1 MEIIFTIV
9 ILGVIVFLHE
19 LGHFATAK
27 YFGMPVSEFA
37 IGMGPRIFS
46 VRKGETVYSIR
57 ALPLGGFV
65 NIEGMQPEKFD
76 LEGFKKEKTDKIIEE
91 LKREQRIKGIK
102 NETEGIGDEEFVN
115 EVSRRLDKVIEKEV
129 KKQENIQK
137 NGFFTKS
144 PFSRF
149 VVLIAGV
156 MMNFISALIALF
168 VLLSITGIMPIKYTA
183 PVVGEIQVNS
193 RAKEK
198 LQINDRILAVN
209 GENVSNWVEM
219 SEKVAKISK
228 NYKNEDVSL
237 KILRNNKEITENV
250 KLTYYGEVKANLLGI
265 QVLPQKTNVGERIKM
280 SFIMFGDYFKLT
292 LDGVR
297 MLVTGKVAMKEMTGP
312 VGLPK
317 IVGQAYGQGGFF
329 ALLGIFILIS
339 INIGIMNLLPIPALD
354 GGRLIFVIPEFF
366 GIKINKKI
374 EERIHMIG
382 MIFLLVLMLVIVFS
396 DVTKYFNK

>member
-46 VRKGETVYSIR
+46 VRRGETVYSIR
-57 ALPLGGFV
+57 ILPLGGFV
-65 NIEGMQPEKFD
+65 NIEGMQPENFD
-76 LEGFKKEKTDKIIEE
+76 LERFKKERTDEIIEE
-91 LKREQRIKGIK
+91 LRNEKGL
-102 NETEGIGDEEFVN
+102 TEKSDEIESEEFIN
-115 EVSRRLDKVIEKEV
+115 EVSKRLDENVEKEL

-137 NGFFTKS
+137 NGFFAKS

-168 VLLSITGIMPIKYTA
+168 VMLSITGVMPIKYTA
-183 PVVGEIQVNS
+183 PVVGEIQADS

-198 LQINDRILAVN
+198 LRVNDRILAVN
-209 GENVSNWVEM
+209 GENVSNWVEI
-219 SEKVAKISK
+219 SEKVLKISQ
-228 NYKNEDVSL
+228 NYKDEDVSL
-237 KILRNNKEITENV
+237 KILRNDKEITENV
-250 KLTYYGEVKANLLGI
+250 KLTYNKEAKANLLGI
-265 QVLPQKTNVGERIKM
+265 QVLSQKTNINERIKM
-280 SFIMFGDYFKLT
+280 SFVLFRDYFKLT

-329 ALLGIFILIS
+329 ALLVIFILIS

-366 GIKINKKI
+366 GIKVNKKI
-374 EERIHMIG
+374 EEKIHMIG
-382 MIFLLVLMLVIVFS
+382 MIFLLVLMLVIVFF
-396 DVTKYFNK
+396 DVSKYFQ

>member
-46 VRKGETVYSIR
+46 VRRGETVYSIR
-57 ALPLGGFV
+57 ILPLGGFV
-65 NIEGMQPEKFD
+65 NIEGMQPENFD
-76 LEGFKKEKTDKIIEE
+76 LERFKKERTDEIIEE
-91 LKREQRIKGIK
+91 LRNEKGL
-102 NETEGIGDEEFVN
+102 TEKSDEIESEEFIN
-115 EVSRRLDKVIEKEV
+115 EVSKRLDENVEKEL

-137 NGFFTKS
+137 NGFFAKS

-168 VLLSITGIMPIKYTA
+168 VMLSITGVMPIKYTA
-183 PVVGEIQVNS
+183 PVVGEIQADS

-198 LQINDRILAVN
+198 LKVNDRILAVN
-209 GENVSNWVEM
+209 GENVSNWVEI
-219 SEKVAKISK
+219 SEKVLKISQ
-228 NYKNEDVSL
+228 NYKDEDVSL
-237 KILRNNKEITENV
+237 KILRNDKEITENV
-250 KLTYYGEVKANLLGI
+250 KLTYNKEAKANLLGI
-265 QVLPQKTNVGERIKM
+265 QVLPQETNINERIKM
-280 SFIMFGDYFKLT
+280 SFVLFRDYFKLT

-366 GIKINKKI
+366 GIKVNKKI
-374 EERIHMIG
+374 EEKIHMIG
-382 MIFLLVLMLVIVFS
+382 MIFLLVLMLVIVFF
-396 DVTKYFNK
+396 DVSKYFQ

>member
-37 IGMGPRIFS
+37 IGMGPKIFS

-57 ALPLGGFV
+57 ILPLGGFV
-65 NIEGMQPEKFD
+65 NIEGMQPENFD
-76 LEGFKKEKTDKIIEE
+76 LERFKKEKTDEIIEE
-91 LKREQRIKGIK
+91 LRNEKGLSEKSDEIE
-102 NETEGIGDEEFVN
+102 NEEFVN
-115 EVSRRLDKVIEKEV
+115 EVSKRLDENVEKEL

-168 VLLSITGIMPIKYTA
+168 VMLSITGVMPIKYTA
-183 PVVGEIQVNS
+183 PVVGEIQADS

-198 LQINDRILAVN
+198 LRVNDRILAVN

-219 SEKVAKISK
+219 SEKVLKISQ
-228 NYKNEDVSL
+228 NYKDEDVSL
-237 KILRNNKEITENV
+237 KILRDNKEITENV
-250 KLTYYGEVKANLLGI
+250 KLTYNKEVKANLLGI
-265 QVLPQKTNVGERIKM
+265 QVLPQKTNINERIKM
-280 SFIMFGDYFKLT
+280 SFVMFRDYFKLT

-366 GIKINKKI
+366 GIKVNKKI
-374 EERIHMIG
+374 EEKIHMIG
-382 MIFLLVLMLVIVFS
+382 MIFLLVLMLVIVFF
-396 DVTKYFNK
+396 DVTKYFL

>member
-57 ALPLGGFV
+57 VLPLGGFV
-65 NIEGMQPEKFD
+65 NIEGMQPENFD
-76 LEGFKKEKTDKIIEE
+76 LERFKKEKTDEIIEE
-91 LKREQRIKGIK
+91 LRNEKGLTEKSDEIKS
-102 NETEGIGDEEFVN
+102 EEFVN
-115 EVSRRLDKVIEKEV
+115 EVSKRLDENVEKEL

-137 NGFFTKS
+137 NGFFAKS

-168 VLLSITGIMPIKYTA
+168 VMLSITGVMPIKYTA
-183 PVVGEIQVNS
+183 PVVGEIQADS

-198 LQINDRILAVN
+198 LRVNDRILAVN

-219 SEKVAKISK
+219 SEKVLKISQ
-228 NYKNEDVSL
+228 NYKDEDVSL
-237 KILRNNKEITENV
+237 KILRNDKEITENV
-250 KLTYYGEVKANLLGI
+250 KLTYNKEAKANLLGI
-265 QVLPQKTNVGERIKM
+265 QVLSQKTNINERIKM
-280 SFIMFGDYFKLT
+280 SFVLFRDYFKLT

-329 ALLGIFILIS
+329 ALLVIFILIS

-366 GIKINKKI
+366 GIKVNKKI
-374 EERIHMIG
+374 EEKIHMIG
-382 MIFLLVLMLVIVFS
+382 MIFLLVLMLVIVFF
-396 DVTKYFNK
+396 DVSKYFQ

>member
-1 MEIIFTIV
+1 MGIIFTIV

-37 IGMGPRIFS
+37 IGMGPKIFS

-57 ALPLGGFV
+57 VLPLGGFV
-65 NIEGMQPEKFD
+65 NIEGMQPENFD
-76 LEGFKKEKTDKIIEE
+76 LERFKKEKTNEIIEE
-91 LKREQRIKGIK
+91 LRNEKGL
-102 NETEGIGDEEFVN
+102 TEKSDEIESEEFVN
-115 EVSRRLDKVIEKEV
+115 EVSKRLDENVEKEL

-137 NGFFTKS
+137 NGFFAKS

-168 VLLSITGIMPIKYTA
+168 VMLSITGVMPIKYTA
-183 PVVGEIQVNS
+183 PVVREIQADS

-198 LQINDRILAVN
+198 LRVNDRILAVN

-219 SEKVAKISK
+219 SEKVLKISQ
-228 NYKNEDVSL
+228 NYKDEDVSL
-237 KILRNNKEITENV
+237 KILRNDKEITENV
-250 KLTYYGEVKANLLGI
+250 KLTYNKEAKANLLGI
-265 QVLPQKTNVGERIKM
+265 QVLPQKTNINERIKM
-280 SFIMFGDYFKLT
+280 SFVLFRDYFKLT

-366 GIKINKKI
+366 GIKVNKKI
-374 EERIHMIG
+374 EEKIHMIG
-382 MIFLLVLMLVIVFS
+382 MIFLLVLMLVIVFF
-396 DVTKYFNK
+396 DVTKYFQ

>member
-1 MEIIFTIV
+1 MGIIFTIV

-37 IGMGPRIFS
+37 IGMGPKIFS

-57 ALPLGGFV
+57 VLPLGGFV
-65 NIEGMQPEKFD
+65 NIEGMQPENFD
-76 LEGFKKEKTDKIIEE
+76 LERFKKEKTDEIIEE
-91 LKREQRIKGIK
+91 LRNEKGLSEKSDEI
-102 NETEGIGDEEFVN
+102 ESEEFVN
-115 EVSRRLDKVIEKEV
+115 EVSKRLDENVEKEL

-137 NGFFTKS
+137 NGFFAKS

-168 VLLSITGIMPIKYTA
+168 VMLSITGVMPIKYTA
-183 PVVGEIQVNS
+183 PVVGEIQADS

-198 LQINDRILAVN
+198 LRVNDRILAVN

-219 SEKVAKISK
+219 SEKVLKISQ
-228 NYKNEDVSL
+228 NYKDEDVSL
-237 KILRNNKEITENV
+237 KILRDNKEITENV
-250 KLTYYGEVKANLLGI
+250 KLTYNKEAKANLLGI
-265 QVLPQKTNVGERIKM
+265 QVLPQETNINERIKM
-280 SFIMFGDYFKLT
+280 SFVMFRDYFKLT

-366 GIKINKKI
+366 GIKVNKKI
-374 EERIHMIG
+374 EEKIHMIG
-382 MIFLLVLMLVIVFS
+382 MIFLLVLMLVIVFF
-396 DVTKYFNK
+396 DVTKYFL

>member
-37 IGMGPRIFS
+37 IGMGPKIFS

-57 ALPLGGFV
+57 ILPLGGFV
-65 NIEGMQPEKFD
+65 NIEGMQPENFD
-76 LEGFKKEKTDKIIEE
+76 LERFKKEKTDEIIEE
-91 LKREQRIKGIK
+91 LRNEKGL
-102 NETEGIGDEEFVN
+102 TEKSDEIESEEFVN
-115 EVSRRLDKVIEKEV
+115 EVSKRLDENVEKEL

-137 NGFFTKS
+137 NGFFAKS

-168 VLLSITGIMPIKYTA
+168 VMLSITGVMPIKYTA
-183 PVVGEIQVNS
+183 PVVGEIQADS

-198 LQINDRILAVN
+198 LRVNDRILSVN

-219 SEKVAKISK
+219 SEKVLKISQ
-228 NYKNEDVSL
+228 NYKEEDVSL
-237 KILRNNKEITENV
+237 KILRNDKEITENV
-250 KLTYYGEVKANLLGI
+250 KLTYNKEAKANLLGI
-265 QVLPQKTNVGERIKM
+265 QVLPQKTNINERIKM
-280 SFIMFGDYFKLT
+280 SFVLFRDYFKLT

-366 GIKINKKI
+366 GIKVNKKI
-374 EERIHMIG
+374 EEKIHVIG
-382 MIFLLVLMLVIVFS
+382 MIFLLVLMLVIVFF
-396 DVTKYFNK
+396 DVTKYF

>member
-37 IGMGPRIFS
+37 IGMGPKIFS

-57 ALPLGGFV
+57 VLPLGGFV
-65 NIEGMQPEKFD
+65 NIEGMQPENFD
-76 LEGFKKEKTDKIIEE
+76 LERFKKERTDEIIEE
-91 LKREQRIKGIK
+91 LRNEKGL
-102 NETEGIGDEEFVN
+102 TEKSDEIESEEFVN
-115 EVSRRLDKVIEKEV
+115 EVSKKLDENVEKEL

-137 NGFFTKS
+137 NGFFAKS

-168 VLLSITGIMPIKYTA
+168 VMLSITGVMPIKYTA
-183 PVVGEIQVNS
+183 PVVGEIQADS

-198 LQINDRILAVN
+198 LRVNDRILAVN

-219 SEKVAKISK
+219 SEKVLKISQ
-228 NYKNEDVSL
+228 NYKDEDVSL
-237 KILRNNKEITENV
+237 KILRDNKEITENV
-250 KLTYYGEVKANLLGI
+250 KLTYNKEAKANLLGI
-265 QVLPQKTNVGERIKM
+265 QVLPQKTNINERIKM
-280 SFIMFGDYFKLT
+280 SFVMFRDYFKLT

-329 ALLGIFILIS
+329 ALLVIFILIS

-366 GIKINKKI
+366 GIKVNKKI
-374 EERIHMIG
+374 EEKIHMIG
-382 MIFLLVLMLVIVFS
+382 MIFLLVLMLVIVFF
-396 DVTKYFNK
+396 DVSKYFQ

>member
-57 ALPLGGFV
+57 VLPLGGFV
-65 NIEGMQPEKFD
+65 NIEGMQPENFD
-76 LEGFKKEKTDKIIEE
+76 LERFKKERTDEIIEE
-91 LKREQRIKGIK
+91 LRNEKGL
-102 NETEGIGDEEFVN
+102 TEKSDEIESEEFVN
-115 EVSRRLDKVIEKEV
+115 EVSKRLDENVEKEL

-137 NGFFTKS
+137 NGFFAKS

-168 VLLSITGIMPIKYTA
+168 VMLSITGVMPIKYTA
-183 PVVGEIQVNS
+183 PVVGEIQADS

-198 LQINDRILAVN
+198 LRVNDRILAVN

-219 SEKVAKISK
+219 SEKVLKISQ
-228 NYKNEDVSL
+228 NYKDEDVSL
-237 KILRNNKEITENV
+237 KILRNDKEITENV
-250 KLTYYGEVKANLLGI
+250 KLTYNKEAKANLLGI
-265 QVLPQKTNVGERIKM
+265 QVLSQKTNINERIKM
-280 SFIMFGDYFKLT
+280 SFVLFRDYFKLT

-329 ALLGIFILIS
+329 ALLVIFILIS

-366 GIKINKKI
+366 GIKVNKKI
-374 EERIHMIG
+374 EEKIHMIG
-382 MIFLLVLMLVIVFS
+382 MIFLLVLMLVIVFF
-396 DVTKYFNK
+396 DVTKYFQ

>member
-46 VRKGETVYSIR
+46 VRRGETVYSIR
-57 ALPLGGFV
+57 VLPLGGFV
-65 NIEGMQPEKFD
+65 NIEGMQPENFD
-76 LEGFKKEKTDKIIEE
+76 LERFKKEKTDEIIEE
-91 LKREQRIKGIK
+91 LRNEKGL
-102 NETEGIGDEEFVN
+102 TEKSDEIESEEFVN
-115 EVSRRLDKVIEKEV
+115 EVSKRLDENVEKEL

-137 NGFFTKS
+137 NGFFAKS

-168 VLLSITGIMPIKYTA
+168 VMLSITGVMPIKYTA
-183 PVVGEIQVNS
+183 PVVGEIQVDS

-198 LQINDRILAVN
+198 LRVNDRILAVN

-219 SEKVAKISK
+219 SEKVLKISQ
-228 NYKNEDVSL
+228 NYKDEDVSL
-237 KILRNNKEITENV
+237 KILRNDKEITENV
-250 KLTYYGEVKANLLGI
+250 KLTYNKEAKANLLGI
-265 QVLPQKTNVGERIKM
+265 QVLSQKTNINERIKM
-280 SFIMFGDYFKLT
+280 SFVLFRDYFKLT
-292 LDGVR
+292 LDGVK

-366 GIKINKKI
+366 GIKVNKKI
-374 EERIHMIG
+374 EEKIHVIG
-382 MIFLLVLMLVIVFS
+382 MIFLLVLMLVIVFF
-396 DVTKYFNK
+396 DVTKYF

>member
-46 VRKGETVYSIR
+46 VRRGETVYSIR
-57 ALPLGGFV
+57 VLPLGGFV
-65 NIEGMQPEKFD
+65 NIEGMQPENFD
-76 LEGFKKEKTDKIIEE
+76 LERFKKEKTDEIIEE
-91 LKREQRIKGIK
+91 LRNEKGL
-102 NETEGIGDEEFVN
+102 TEKSDEIESEEFVN
-115 EVSRRLDKVIEKEV
+115 EVSKRLDENVEKEL

-137 NGFFTKS
+137 NGFFAKS

-168 VLLSITGIMPIKYTA
+168 VMLSITGVMPIKYTA
-183 PVVGEIQVNS
+183 PVVGEIQADS

-198 LQINDRILAVN
+198 LRVNDRILAVN

-219 SEKVAKISK
+219 SEKVLKISQ
-228 NYKNEDVSL
+228 NYKDEDVSL
-237 KILRNNKEITENV
+237 KILRNDKEITENV
-250 KLTYYGEVKANLLGI
+250 KLTYNKEAKANLLGI
-265 QVLPQKTNVGERIKM
+265 QVLPQKTNINERIKM
-280 SFIMFGDYFKLT
+280 SFVLFRDYFKLT

-366 GIKINKKI
+366 GIKVNKKI
-374 EERIHMIG
+374 EEKIHMIG
-382 MIFLLVLMLVIVFS
+382 MIFLLVLMLVIVFF
-396 DVTKYFNK
+396 DVTKYFQ

>member
-1 MEIIFTIV
+1 MGIIFTIV
-9 ILGVIVFLHE
+9 ILGIIVFLHE

-37 IGMGPRIFS
+37 IGMGPKIFS
-46 VRKGETVYSIR
+46 VRKRETVYSVR
-57 ALPLGGFV
+57 VLPLGGFV
-65 NIEGMQPEKFD
+65 NIEGMQPENFD
-76 LEGFKKEKTDKIIEE
+76 LEKFKKEKTDEIIEE
-91 LKREQRIKGIK
+91 LK
-102 NETEGIGDEEFVN
+102 NEKSIIEKTDKIENEEFIN
-115 EVSRRLDKVIEKEV
+115 EVSRRLDKAVEKELNR
-129 KKQENIQK
+129 QENIQK

-156 MMNFISALIALF
+156 TMNFISALIALF
-168 VLLSITGIMPIKYTA
+168 MLLSITGVMPIKYTM
-183 PVVGEIQVNS
+183 PVVGEIQADS

-198 LQINDRILAVN
+198 LQVNDKILAIN
-209 GENVSNWVEM
+209 GENISNWVEM
-219 SEKVAKISK
+219 SEKVSKISQ
-228 NYKNEDVSL
+228 NYKDEDVSL
-237 KILRNNKEITENV
+237 KILRNNKEIIENV
-250 KLTYYGEVKANLLGI
+250 KLTYYKEAKANLLGI
-265 QVLPQKTNVGERIKM
+265 QVLPQKTSFSEKIKI
-280 SFIMFGDYFKLT
+280 SFVMFGDYFKLT

-317 IVGQAYGQGGFF
+317 IIGQAYGQGGFL
-329 ALLGIFILIS
+329 ALLGVFILIS

-366 GIKINKKI
+366 GIKVNKKI

-382 MIFLLVLMLVIVFS
+382 MIFLLVLMLFIVFF
-396 DVTKYFNK
+396 DITKYF

>member
-37 IGMGPRIFS
+37 IGMGPKIFS

-57 ALPLGGFV
+57 ILPLGGFV
-65 NIEGMQPEKFD
+65 NIEGMQSENFD
-76 LEGFKKEKTDKIIEE
+76 LERFKKEKTDEIIEE
-91 LKREQRIKGIK
+91 LRNEKGLSEKSDEIE
-102 NETEGIGDEEFVN
+102 NEEFVN
-115 EVSRRLDKVIEKEV
+115 EVSKRLDENVEKEL

-137 NGFFTKS
+137 NGFFAKS

-168 VLLSITGIMPIKYTA
+168 VMLSITGVMPIKYTA
-183 PVVGEIQVNS
+183 PVVGEIQADS

-198 LQINDRILAVN
+198 LKVNDRILAVN
-209 GENVSNWVEM
+209 GENVSNWVEI
-219 SEKVAKISK
+219 SEKVLKISQ
-228 NYKNEDVSL
+228 NYKDEDVSL
-237 KILRNNKEITENV
+237 KILRNDKEITENV
-250 KLTYYGEVKANLLGI
+250 KLTYNKEAKANLLGI
-265 QVLPQKTNVGERIKM
+265 QVLTQKTNINERIKM
-280 SFIMFGDYFKLT
+280 SFVMFRDYFKLT

-366 GIKINKKI
+366 GIKVNKKI
-374 EERIHMIG
+374 EEKIHMIG
-382 MIFLLVLMLVIVFS
+382 MIFLLVLMLVIVFF
-396 DVTKYFNK
+396 DVSKYFQ

>member
-37 IGMGPRIFS
+37 IGMGSRIFS
-46 VRKGETVYSIR
+46 VRRGETVYSIR
-57 ALPLGGFV
+57 VLPLGGFV
-65 NIEGMQPEKFD
+65 NIEGMQPENFD
-76 LEGFKKEKTDKIIEE
+76 LERFKKEKTDEIIEE
-91 LKREQRIKGIK
+91 LRNEKGL
-102 NETEGIGDEEFVN
+102 TEKSDEIESEEFVN
-115 EVSRRLDKVIEKEV
+115 EVSKRLDENVEKEL

-137 NGFFTKS
+137 NGFFAKS

-168 VLLSITGIMPIKYTA
+168 VMLSITGVMPIKYTA
-183 PVVGEIQVNS
+183 PVVGEIQADS

-198 LQINDRILAVN
+198 LRVNDRILAVN

-219 SEKVAKISK
+219 SEKVLKISQ
-228 NYKNEDVSL
+228 NYKDEDVSL
-237 KILRNNKEITENV
+237 KILRNDKEITENV
-250 KLTYYGEVKANLLGI
+250 KLTYNKEAKANLLGI
-265 QVLPQKTNVGERIKM
+265 QVLSQKANINERIKM
-280 SFIMFGDYFKLT
+280 SFVLFRDYFKLT

-366 GIKINKKI
+366 GIKVNKKI
-374 EERIHMIG
+374 EEKIHMIG
-382 MIFLLVLMLVIVFS
+382 MIFLLVLMLVIVFF
-396 DVTKYFNK
+396 DVSKYFQ

>member
-46 VRKGETVYSIR
+46 VRRGETVYSIR
-57 ALPLGGFV
+57 ILPLGGFV
-65 NIEGMQPEKFD
+65 NIEGMQPENFD
-76 LEGFKKEKTDKIIEE
+76 LERFKKEKTDEIIEE
-91 LKREQRIKGIK
+91 LRNEKGL
-102 NETEGIGDEEFVN
+102 TEKSDEIESEEFVN
-115 EVSRRLDKVIEKEV
+115 EVSKRLDENVEKEL

-149 VVLIAGV
+149 IVLIAGV
-156 MMNFISALIALF
+156 VMNFISALIALYIM
-168 VLLSITGIMPIKYTA
+168 LSIAGTVPPQYSQAIVGGI
-183 PVVGEIQVNS
+183 EQNS
-193 RAKEK
+193 KANGK
-198 LQINDRILAVN
+198 LKVNDRILAVN
-209 GENVSNWVEM
+209 GKNIKNWTGM
-219 SEKVAKISK
+219 TKKIGEISQS
-228 NYKNEDVSL
+228 YKNEDVVL

-250 KLTYYGEVKANLLGI
+250 KLTYSEKTKGNILGI
-265 QVLPQKTNVGERIKM
+265 HLLSQKSTFGERIKI
-280 SFIMFGDYFKLT
+280 SFIMFGDYFKMT
-292 LDGVR
+292 LDGVK

-317 IVGQAYGQGGFF
+317 VIGEAYGQGGLF
-329 ALLGIFILIS
+329 AMLGVFILIS

-354 GGRLIFVIPEFF
+354 GGRLIFIIPEFF

-374 EERIHMIG
+374 EEKVHFIG
-382 MIFLLVLMLVIVFS
+382 MIFLLVLMLIIVFF
-396 DVTKYFNK
+396 DVTKYF

>member
-1 MEIIFTIV
+1 MGIIFTIV

-37 IGMGPRIFS
+37 IGMGPKIFS

-57 ALPLGGFV
+57 VLPLGGFV
-65 NIEGMQPEKFD
+65 NIEGMQPENFD
-76 LEGFKKEKTDKIIEE
+76 LERFKKERTDEIIEE
-91 LKREQRIKGIK
+91 LRNEKGL
-102 NETEGIGDEEFVN
+102 TEKSDEIESEEFVN
-115 EVSRRLDKVIEKEV
+115 EVSKRLDENVEKELE
-129 KKQENIQK
+129 KQENIQK
-137 NGFFTKS
+137 NGFFAKS

-168 VLLSITGIMPIKYTA
+168 VMLSITGVMPIKYTA
-183 PVVGEIQVNS
+183 PVIGEIQADS

-198 LQINDRILAVN
+198 LKVNDRILEVN

-219 SEKVAKISK
+219 SEKVLKISQ
-228 NYKNEDVSL
+228 NYKDEDVSL
-237 KILRNNKEITENV
+237 KILRDNKEITENV
-250 KLTYYGEVKANLLGI
+250 KLTYNKEAKANLLGI
-265 QVLPQKTNVGERIKM
+265 QVLPQKTNINERIKM
-280 SFIMFGDYFKLT
+280 SFVMFRDYFKLT

-366 GIKINKKI
+366 GIKVNKKI
-374 EERIHMIG
+374 EEKIHMIG
-382 MIFLLVLMLVIVFS
+382 MIFLLVLMLVIVFF
-396 DVTKYFNK
+396 DVTKYF

>member
-1 MEIIFTIV
+1 MGIIFTIV

-37 IGMGPRIFS
+37 IGMGPKIFS

-57 ALPLGGFV
+57 ILPLGGFV
-65 NIEGMQPEKFD
+65 NIEGMQPENFD
-76 LEGFKKEKTDKIIEE
+76 LERFKKEKTDEIIEE
-91 LKREQRIKGIK
+91 LRNEKGL
-102 NETEGIGDEEFVN
+102 TEKSDEIESEEFVN
-115 EVSRRLDKVIEKEV
+115 EVSKRLDENVEKEL

-137 NGFFTKS
+137 NGFFAKS

-168 VLLSITGIMPIKYTA
+168 VMLSITGVMPIKYTA
-183 PVVGEIQVNS
+183 PVVGEIQADS

-198 LQINDRILAVN
+198 LRVNDRILAVN

-219 SEKVAKISK
+219 SEKVLKISQ
-228 NYKNEDVSL
+228 NYKDEDVSL
-237 KILRNNKEITENV
+237 KILRNDKEITENV
-250 KLTYYGEVKANLLGI
+250 KLTYNKEAKANLLGI
-265 QVLPQKTNVGERIKM
+265 QVLSQKTNINERIKM
-280 SFIMFGDYFKLT
+280 SFVLFRDYFKLT

-366 GIKINKKI
+366 GIKVNKKI
-374 EERIHMIG
+374 EEKIHMIG
-382 MIFLLVLMLVIVFS
+382 MIFLLVLMLVIVFF
-396 DVTKYFNK
+396 DVTKYF

>member
-1 MEIIFTIV
+1 MGIIFTIV

-27 YFGMPVSEFA
+27 YCGMPVSEFA
-37 IGMGPRIFS
+37 IGMGPKIFS

-57 ALPLGGFV
+57 VLPLGGFV
-65 NIEGMQPEKFD
+65 NIEGMQPENFD
-76 LEGFKKEKTDKIIEE
+76 LERFKKEKTDEIIEE
-91 LKREQRIKGIK
+91 LRNEKGLSEKSDEI
-102 NETEGIGDEEFVN
+102 ESEEFVN
-115 EVSRRLDKVIEKEV
+115 EVSKRLDENVEKEL

-137 NGFFTKS
+137 NGFFAKS

-168 VLLSITGIMPIKYTA
+168 VMLSITGVMPIKYTA
-183 PVVGEIQVNS
+183 PVVGEIQVDS

-198 LQINDRILAVN
+198 LRVNDRILAVN

-219 SEKVAKISK
+219 SEKVLKISQ
-228 NYKNEDVSL
+228 NYKDEDVSL
-237 KILRNNKEITENV
+237 KILRNDKEITENV
-250 KLTYYGEVKANLLGI
+250 KLTYNKEAKANLLGI
-265 QVLPQKTNVGERIKM
+265 QVLPQKTNINERIKM
-280 SFIMFGDYFKLT
+280 SFVMFRDYFKLT

-329 ALLGIFILIS
+329 ALLVIFILIS

-354 GGRLIFVIPEFF
+354 GGRIIFVIPEFF
-366 GIKINKKI
+366 GIKVNKKI
-374 EERIHMIG
+374 EEKIHVIG
-382 MIFLLVLMLVIVFS
+382 MIFLLVLMLVIVFF
-396 DVTKYFNK
+396 DVTKYF

>member
-1 MEIIFTIV
+1 MEIIFTVV

-27 YFGMPVSEFA
+27 YFGIPVSEFA

-57 ALPLGGFV
+57 VLPLGGFV
-65 NIEGMQPEKFD
+65 NIEGMQPENFD
-76 LEGFKKEKTDKIIEE
+76 LERFKKEKTDEIIEE
-91 LKREQRIKGIK
+91 LRNEKGL
-102 NETEGIGDEEFVN
+102 TEKSDEIESEEFVN
-115 EVSRRLDKVIEKEV
+115 EVSKRLDENVEKEL

-137 NGFFTKS
+137 NGFFAKS

-168 VLLSITGIMPIKYTA
+168 VMLSITGVMPIKYTA
-183 PVVGEIQVNS
+183 PVVGEIQADS

-198 LQINDRILAVN
+198 LRVNDRILAVN
-209 GENVSNWVEM
+209 GENVSNWVEI
-219 SEKVAKISK
+219 SEKVLKISQ
-228 NYKNEDVSL
+228 NYKDEDVSL
-237 KILRNNKEITENV
+237 KILRNDKEITENV
-250 KLTYYGEVKANLLGI
+250 KLTYNKEAKANLLGI
-265 QVLPQKTNVGERIKM
+265 QVLSQKTNINERIKM
-280 SFIMFGDYFKLT
+280 SFVLFRDYFKLT

-329 ALLGIFILIS
+329 ALLVIFILIS

-366 GIKINKKI
+366 GIKVNKKI
-374 EERIHMIG
+374 EEKIHMIG
-382 MIFLLVLMLVIVFS
+382 MIFLLVLMLVIVFF
-396 DVTKYFNK
+396 DVSKYFQ

>member
-37 IGMGPRIFS
+37 IGMGPKIFS

-57 ALPLGGFV
+57 VLPLGGFV
-65 NIEGMQPEKFD
+65 NIEGMQPENFD
-76 LEGFKKEKTDKIIEE
+76 LERFKKERTDEIIEE
-91 LKREQRIKGIK
+91 LRNEKGL
-102 NETEGIGDEEFVN
+102 TEKSDEIESEEFVN
-115 EVSRRLDKVIEKEV
+115 EVSKRLDENVEKEL

-137 NGFFTKS
+137 NGFFAKS

-168 VLLSITGIMPIKYTA
+168 VMLSITGVMPIKYTA
-183 PVVGEIQVNS
+183 PVVGEIQADS

-198 LQINDRILAVN
+198 LRVNDRILAVN

-219 SEKVAKISK
+219 SEKVLKISQ
-228 NYKNEDVSL
+228 NYKDEDVSL
-237 KILRNNKEITENV
+237 KILRNDKEITENV
-250 KLTYYGEVKANLLGI
+250 KLTYNKEAKANLLGI
-265 QVLPQKTNVGERIKM
+265 QVLSQKTNINERIKM
-280 SFIMFGDYFKLT
+280 SFVLFRDYFKLT

-329 ALLGIFILIS
+329 ALLVIFILIS

-366 GIKINKKI
+366 GIKVNKKI
-374 EERIHMIG
+374 EEKIHMIG
-382 MIFLLVLMLVIVFS
+382 MIFLLVLMLVIVFF
-396 DVTKYFNK
+396 DVSKYFQ

>member
-1 MEIIFTIV
+1 MGIIFTIV

-37 IGMGPRIFS
+37 IGMGPKIFS

-57 ALPLGGFV
+57 VLPLGGFV
-65 NIEGMQPEKFD
+65 NIEGMQPENFD
-76 LEGFKKEKTDKIIEE
+76 LERFKKEKTDEIIEE
-91 LKREQRIKGIK
+91 LRNEKGLSEKSDEI
-102 NETEGIGDEEFVN
+102 ESEEFVN
-115 EVSRRLDKVIEKEV
+115 EVSKRLDENVEKEL

-168 VLLSITGIMPIKYTA
+168 VMLSITGVMPIKYTA
-183 PVVGEIQVNS
+183 PVVGEIQVDS

-198 LQINDRILAVN
+198 LRVNDRILAVN

-219 SEKVAKISK
+219 SEKVLKISQ
-228 NYKNEDVSL
+228 NYKDEDVSL
-237 KILRNNKEITENV
+237 KILRDNKEITENV
-250 KLTYYGEVKANLLGI
+250 KLTYNKEAKANLLGI
-265 QVLPQKTNVGERIKM
+265 QVLPQKTNINERIKM
-280 SFIMFGDYFKLT
+280 SFVMFRDYFKLT

-366 GIKINKKI
+366 GIKVNKKI
-374 EERIHMIG
+374 EEKIHMIG
-382 MIFLLVLMLVIVFS
+382 MIFLLVLMLVIVFF
-396 DVTKYFNK
+396 DVTKYF

>member
-1 MEIIFTIV
+1 MGIIFTIV

-37 IGMGPRIFS
+37 IGMGPKIFS

-57 ALPLGGFV
+57 VLPLGGFV
-65 NIEGMQPEKFD
+65 NIEGMQPENFD
-76 LEGFKKEKTDKIIEE
+76 LERFKKEKTDEIIEE
-91 LKREQRIKGIK
+91 LRNEKGL
-102 NETEGIGDEEFVN
+102 TEKSDEIESEEFVN
-115 EVSRRLDKVIEKEV
+115 EVSKKLDENVEKEL

-137 NGFFTKS
+137 NGFFAKS

-168 VLLSITGIMPIKYTA
+168 VMLSITGVMPIKYTA
-183 PVVGEIQVNS
+183 PVVGEIQADS

-198 LQINDRILAVN
+198 LRVNDRILAVN

-219 SEKVAKISK
+219 SEKVLKISQ
-228 NYKNEDVSL
+228 NYKDEDVSL
-237 KILRNNKEITENV
+237 KILRNDKEITENV
-250 KLTYYGEVKANLLGI
+250 KLTYNKEAKANLLGI
-265 QVLPQKTNVGERIKM
+265 QVLPQKTNINERIKM
-280 SFIMFGDYFKLT
+280 SFVMFRDYFKLT

-366 GIKINKKI
+366 GIKVNKKI
-374 EERIHMIG
+374 EEKIHMIG
-382 MIFLLVLMLVIVFS
+382 MIFLLVLMLVIVFF
-396 DVTKYFNK
+396 DVTKYF

>member
-1 MEIIFTIV
+1 MGIIFTIL
-9 ILGVIVFLHE
+9 ILGIIVFLHE

-76 LEGFKKEKTDKIIEE
+76 LEGFKKEKTDEIIEE

-102 NETEGIGDEEFVN
+102 NETEGIGGEEFVN

-237 KILRNNKEITENV
+237 KILRNNKEIRENV
-250 KLTYYGEVKANLLGI
+250 KLTYYGEAKANLLGI
-265 QVLPQKTNVGERIKM
+265 QVLPQKTTVGERIKM

-317 IVGQAYGQGGFF
+317 IIGQAYGQGGFF

-354 GGRLIFVIPEFF
+354 GGRLIFVIPEFL

>member
-46 VRKGETVYSIR
+46 VRRGETVYSIR
-57 ALPLGGFV
+57 VLPLGGFV
-65 NIEGMQPEKFD
+65 NIEGMQPENFD
-76 LEGFKKEKTDKIIEE
+76 LERFKKEKTDEIIEE
-91 LKREQRIKGIK
+91 LRNEKGL
-102 NETEGIGDEEFVN
+102 TEKSDEIESEEFVN
-115 EVSRRLDKVIEKEV
+115 EVSKRLDENVEKEL

-137 NGFFTKS
+137 NGFFAKS

-168 VLLSITGIMPIKYTA
+168 VMLSITGVMPIKYTA
-183 PVVGEIQVNS
+183 PVVGEIQADS

-198 LQINDRILAVN
+198 LRVNDRILAVN
-209 GENVSNWVEM
+209 GENVSNWVEI
-219 SEKVAKISK
+219 SEKVLKISQ
-228 NYKNEDVSL
+228 NYKDEDVSL
-237 KILRNNKEITENV
+237 KILRNDKEITENV
-250 KLTYYGEVKANLLGI
+250 KLTYNKEAKANLLGI
-265 QVLPQKTNVGERIKM
+265 QVLSQKTNINERIKM
-280 SFIMFGDYFKLT
+280 SFVLFRDYFKLT

-329 ALLGIFILIS
+329 ALLVIFILIS

-366 GIKINKKI
+366 GIKVNKKI
-374 EERIHMIG
+374 EEKIHMIG
-382 MIFLLVLMLVIVFS
+382 MIFLLVLMLVIVFF
-396 DVTKYFNK
+396 DVTKYFQ

>member
-46 VRKGETVYSIR
+46 VRRGETVYSIR
-57 ALPLGGFV
+57 VLPLGGFV
-65 NIEGMQPEKFD
+65 NIEGMQPENFD
-76 LEGFKKEKTDKIIEE
+76 LERFKKEKTDEIIEE
-91 LKREQRIKGIK
+91 LRNEKGLSEKSDEI
-102 NETEGIGDEEFVN
+102 ESEEFVN
-115 EVSRRLDKVIEKEV
+115 EVSKRLDENVEKEL

-137 NGFFTKS
+137 NGFFAKS

-168 VLLSITGIMPIKYTA
+168 VMLSITGVMPIKYTA
-183 PVVGEIQVNS
+183 PVVGEIQVDS

-198 LQINDRILAVN
+198 LRVNDRILAVN

-219 SEKVAKISK
+219 SEKVLKISQ
-228 NYKNEDVSL
+228 NYKDEDVSL
-237 KILRNNKEITENV
+237 KILRNDKEITENV
-250 KLTYYGEVKANLLGI
+250 KLTYNKEAKANLLGI
-265 QVLPQKTNVGERIKM
+265 QVLPQKTNINERIKM
-280 SFIMFGDYFKLT
+280 SFVMFRDYFKLT

-366 GIKINKKI
+366 GIKVNKKI
-374 EERIHMIG
+374 EEKIHMIG
-382 MIFLLVLMLVIVFS
+382 MIFLLVLMLVIVFF
-396 DVTKYFNK
+396 DVTKYF

>member
-46 VRKGETVYSIR
+46 VRRGETVYSIR
-57 ALPLGGFV
+57 VLPLGGFV
-65 NIEGMQPEKFD
+65 NIEGMQPENFD
-76 LEGFKKEKTDKIIEE
+76 LERFKKEKTDEIIEE
-91 LKREQRIKGIK
+91 LRNEKGL
-102 NETEGIGDEEFVN
+102 TEKSDEIESEEFVN
-115 EVSRRLDKVIEKEV
+115 EVSKRLDENVEKEL

-137 NGFFTKS
+137 NGFFAKS

-168 VLLSITGIMPIKYTA
+168 VMLSITGVMPIKYTA
-183 PVVGEIQVNS
+183 PVVGEIQADS

-198 LQINDRILAVN
+198 LKVNDRILAVN
-209 GENVSNWVEM
+209 GENVSNWVEI
-219 SEKVAKISK
+219 SEKVLKISQ
-228 NYKNEDVSL
+228 NYKDEDVSL
-237 KILRNNKEITENV
+237 KILRNDKEITENV
-250 KLTYYGEVKANLLGI
+250 KLTYNKEAKANLLGI
-265 QVLPQKTNVGERIKM
+265 QVLSQKTNINERIKM
-280 SFIMFGDYFKLT
+280 SFVLFRDYFKLT

-366 GIKINKKI
+366 GIKVNKKI
-374 EERIHMIG
+374 EEKIHMIG
-382 MIFLLVLMLVIVFS
+382 MIFLLVLMLVIVFF
-396 DVTKYFNK
+396 DVTKYFQ

>member
-1 MEIIFTIV
+1 MGIIFTIL
-9 ILGVIVFLHE
+9 ILGIIVFLHE

-76 LEGFKKEKTDKIIEE
+76 LEGFKKEKTDEIIEE
-91 LKREQRIKGIK
+91 LKREQKIKGIK

-198 LQINDRILAVN
+198 LQINDRILAVD

-219 SEKVAKISK
+219 LEKVAKISK

-250 KLTYYGEVKANLLGI
+250 KLTYYDEAKANLLGI
-265 QVLPQKTNVGERIKM
+265 QVLPQKTTVGERIKM

-317 IVGQAYGQGGFF
+317 IIGQAYGQGGFF

>member
-46 VRKGETVYSIR
+46 VRRGETVYSIR
-57 ALPLGGFV
+57 VLPLGGFV
-65 NIEGMQPEKFD
+65 NIEGMQPENFD
-76 LEGFKKEKTDKIIEE
+76 LERFKKEKTDEIIEE
-91 LKREQRIKGIK
+91 LRNEKGL
-102 NETEGIGDEEFVN
+102 TEKSDEIESEEFVN
-115 EVSRRLDKVIEKEV
+115 EVSKRLDENVEKEL

-137 NGFFTKS
+137 NGFFAKS

-168 VLLSITGIMPIKYTA
+168 VMLSITGVMPIKYTA
-183 PVVGEIQVNS
+183 PVVGEIQADS

-198 LQINDRILAVN
+198 LRVNDRILAVN

-219 SEKVAKISK
+219 SEKVLKISQ
-228 NYKNEDVSL
+228 NYKDEDVSL
-237 KILRNNKEITENV
+237 KILRNDKEITENV
-250 KLTYYGEVKANLLGI
+250 KLTYNKEAKANLLGI
-265 QVLPQKTNVGERIKM
+265 QVLSQKTNINERIKM
-280 SFIMFGDYFKLT
+280 SFVLFRDYFKLT

-329 ALLGIFILIS
+329 ALLVIFILIS

-374 EERIHMIG
+374 EEKIHMIG
-382 MIFLLVLMLVIVFS
+382 MIFLLVLMLVIVFF
-396 DVTKYFNK
+396 DVTKYFQ

>member
-46 VRKGETVYSIR
+46 VRRGETVYSIR
-57 ALPLGGFV
+57 VLPLGGFV
-65 NIEGMQPEKFD
+65 NIEGMQPENFD
-76 LEGFKKEKTDKIIEE
+76 LERFKKEKTDEIIEE
-91 LKREQRIKGIK
+91 LRNEKGL
-102 NETEGIGDEEFVN
+102 TEKSDEIESEEFVN
-115 EVSRRLDKVIEKEV
+115 EVSKRLDENVEKEL

-137 NGFFTKS
+137 NGFFAKS

-168 VLLSITGIMPIKYTA
+168 VMLSITGVMPIKYTA
-183 PVVGEIQVNS
+183 PVVGEIQADS

-198 LQINDRILAVN
+198 LRVNDRILAVN

-219 SEKVAKISK
+219 SEKVLKISQ
-228 NYKNEDVSL
+228 NYKDEDVSL
-237 KILRNNKEITENV
+237 KILRNDKEITENV
-250 KLTYYGEVKANLLGI
+250 KLTYNKEAKTNLLGI
-265 QVLPQKTNVGERIKM
+265 QVLPQKTNINERIKM
-280 SFIMFGDYFKLT
+280 SFVLFRDYFKLT

-366 GIKINKKI
+366 GIKVNKKI
-374 EERIHMIG
+374 EEKIHVIG
-382 MIFLLVLMLVIVFS
+382 MIFLLVLMLVIVFF
-396 DVTKYFNK
+396 DVSKYFQ

>member
-57 ALPLGGFV
+57 VLPLGGFV
-65 NIEGMQPEKFD
+65 NIEGMQPENFD
-76 LEGFKKEKTDKIIEE
+76 LERFKKEKTDEIIEE
-91 LKREQRIKGIK
+91 LRNEKGL
-102 NETEGIGDEEFVN
+102 TEKSDEIESEEFVN
-115 EVSRRLDKVIEKEV
+115 EVSKRLDENVEKEL

-137 NGFFTKS
+137 NGFFAKS

-168 VLLSITGIMPIKYTA
+168 VMLSITGVMPIKYTA
-183 PVVGEIQVNS
+183 PVVGEIQADS
-193 RAKEK
+193 RAKDK
-198 LQINDRILAVN
+198 LRVNDRILAVN
-209 GENVSNWVEM
+209 GENVSNWVEI
-219 SEKVAKISK
+219 SEKVLKISQ
-228 NYKNEDVSL
+228 NYKDEDVSL
-237 KILRNNKEITENV
+237 KILRNDKEITENV
-250 KLTYYGEVKANLLGI
+250 KLTYNKEAKANLLGI
-265 QVLPQKTNVGERIKM
+265 QVLSQKTNINERIKM
-280 SFIMFGDYFKLT
+280 SFVLFRDYFKLT

-329 ALLGIFILIS
+329 ALLVIFILIS

-366 GIKINKKI
+366 GIKVNKKI
-374 EERIHMIG
+374 EEKIHMIG
-382 MIFLLVLMLVIVFS
+382 MIFLLVLMLVIVFF
-396 DVTKYFNK
+396 DVSKYFQ

>member
-46 VRKGETVYSIR
+46 VRRGETVYSIR
-57 ALPLGGFV
+57 VLPLGGFV
-65 NIEGMQPEKFD
+65 NIEGMQPENFD
-76 LEGFKKEKTDKIIEE
+76 LERFKKEKTDEIIEE
-91 LKREQRIKGIK
+91 LRNEKGL
-102 NETEGIGDEEFVN
+102 TEKSDEIESEEFVN
-115 EVSRRLDKVIEKEV
+115 EVSKRLDENVEKEL

-137 NGFFTKS
+137 NGFFAKS

-168 VLLSITGIMPIKYTA
+168 VMLSITGVMPIKYTA
-183 PVVGEIQVNS
+183 PVVGEIQADS

-198 LQINDRILAVN
+198 LRVNDRILAVN

-219 SEKVAKISK
+219 SEKVLKISQ
-228 NYKNEDVSL
+228 NYKDEDVSL
-237 KILRNNKEITENV
+237 KILRNDKEITENV
-250 KLTYYGEVKANLLGI
+250 KLTYNKEAKANLLGI
-265 QVLPQKTNVGERIKM
+265 QVLSQKTNINERIKM
-280 SFIMFGDYFKLT
+280 SFVLFRDYFKLT

-366 GIKINKKI
+366 GIKVNKKI
-374 EERIHMIG
+374 EEKIHMIG
-382 MIFLLVLMLVIVFS
+382 MIFLLVLMLVIVFF
-396 DVTKYFNK
+396 DVTKYFQ